1 MQRIYVLLIFLL
13 LSLSL
18 KAQNLAVDYL
28 FNRTSQPYI
37 PLTDDTLLGSGF
49 QDDVLWMGT
58 NLSSGPV
65 NCTSCSLTGP
75 GFPIGFNF
83 LFDGNNFS
91 RWGFSSNGYIKL
103 GNGEFTIRNS
113 LASAFST
120 TGDSSENVNIIAALH
135 GDIVMTEIQGSFRYR
150 TIGSPGSRI
159 LVVEYRAMK
168 HWVPTITTEE
178 VFNFQI
184 RLHEGSNKISFAYG
198 PFLKDGISRTYDV
211 GIRGRYFNDF
221 HLRNLPV
228 TATSWTQN
236 TRGLNVNAT
245 MATNTELTPI
255 DGMVFN
261 FIPRQYENDLSLVE
275 ILSPLNGVNSCPL
288 SANEPVRVKI
298 KNDGLLA
305 QSSATVGFR
314 VGNGTAITQPVTFTP
329 PLAAQQSR
337 EISLTPT
344 ANLTGFTPPD
354 LTAFVFIP
362 TEEEGSRNN
371 DSATI
376 KFTVGR
382 PFETARVS
390 SFDTL
395 TDDYGWSRGRG
406 AAIPLGN
413 YSLWR
418 PSNSFSVN
426 TSALEMRNDTPQVK
440 NEWFYSPGYRVD
452 TSFNYALNF
461 SAAITSGLTGTAAIT
476 DIGDDTIKFMY
487 STDCRQTWKLLKKF
501 STEDLT
507 SGEINNTLKP
517 FEAFLPPS
525 VKQLVTF
532 GFFGKNNGNAF
543 ANAYRFHF
551 RNLHLRKVV
560 RFDVSADT
568 VRIPSVVSLSCKYS
582 GQETLTLKITN
593 KGFEPLDST
602 DAGFFING
610 GLAIRK
616 KFGFSP
622 LLQPGASTTLIFSG
636 TSGADMSFQE
646 GQAIT
651 AFVSLK
657 KEALEGR
664 INDTVRY
671 SYGLISPLTIPTPVY
686 PTYAATAAA
695 RWQRARGAKVPSGNF
710 STWGQKTTFPNNPT
724 TGMDF
729 SAAPSTLQEWFYS
742 ASYSGP
748 SIVKLNFKAAVTG
761 IGNTNEVTGM
771 NEDTLKVLY
780 SVDCGVSWNTI
791 KSFSGQ
797 DLSSNVISNTLKE
810 FSYEIFSTRGS
821 ILFGFAGFR
830 KPGAPVSNGFTFHV
844 DSISINAPSFPD
856 FSATSI
862 LPGIDGTST
871 CPGSNPVTVAV
882 VVRNS
887 GSIPIPSA
895 IVGYKVNGLPKTKL
909 VNFTA
914 PGLAVGK
921 LDTVRFTG
929 TDAPVYNIAGKYLL
943 KGFVNLSNEAP
954 TTAFNDSSS
963 ENTFTLFA
971 KVPVPYLENFQ
982 GVGSLPIGWVADTAS
997 GKGFKH
1003 TLGRGP
1009 AGSQALSFRSQT
1021 GATRANL
1028 ITRNFGVIT
1037 PTTNFLGL
1045 AYRSQDNTNALF
1057 RLRPSDYIDVMVS
1070 SNCGAT
1076 YDFLGRIDSVNQLVA
1091 AGFLAKDFPLAAYVG
1106 QDITVKLDVK
1116 ITPKAFQTVFLDI
1129 SKFSI
1134 GGPTSVDGI
1143 LEGNAEGVLLYPNPA
1158 SRQSGVTIQSDKH
1171 FVSALAFGMS
1181 GQQITLP
1188 ITSENDGIFKISTEK
1203 LTQGIYILILQGN
1216 TGPVRLRLV
1225 VEK

>member
-198 PFLKDGISRTYDV
+198 PFLKDGVSRTYDV
-211 GIRGRYFNDF
+211 GIRGRFFNDI

-337 EISLTPT
+337 EISFTPT

-362 TEEEGSRNN
+362 NEEEGSRNN

-390 SFDTL
+390 SYDTL

-406 AAIPLGN
+406 ATIPLGN

-440 NEWFYSPGYRVD
+440 NEWFYSPGYKVD
-452 TSFNYALNF
+452 TAFNYGINF
-461 SAAITSGLTGTAAIT
+461 AAAITSGLTGTSAIT

-501 STEDLT
+501 SSAEMT

-517 FEAFLPPS
+517 FEVFLPPS
-525 VKQLVTF
+525 VKELVTF
-532 GFFGKNNGNAF
+532 GFFGKNNGNTSAE
-543 ANAYRFHF
+543 AYRFHF
-551 RNLHLRKVV
+551 RNFFLRKVA
-560 RFDVSADT
+560 RFDLKADT
-568 VRIPSVVSLSCKYS
+568 VRIPSIVSASCRYS
-582 GQETLTLKITN
+582 GQELLTLKITN
-593 KGFEPLDST
+593 KGFEPIDST

-622 LLQPGASTTLIFSG
+622 ALQPGSSTTLIFSG
-636 TSGADMSFQE
+636 SSGADVSIQE
-646 GQAIT
+646 GQSIT
-651 AFVSLK
+651 GFVALR
-657 KEALEGR
+657 KEAVEGR

-671 SYGLISPLTIPTPVY
+671 AYNLINPLTIPTPVY
-686 PTYAATAAA
+686 DTYAAALNA
-695 RWQRARGAKVPSGNF
+695 RWQRGRGARIPSGTN
-710 STWGQKTTFPNNPT
+710 SLWAAKTTFTGNATAGVDFVANPV
-724 TGMDF
+724 
-729 SAAPSTLQEWFYS
+729 ALNEWLYS

-748 SIVKLNFKAAVTG
+748 SIVKFNFKAAVTA
-761 IGNTNEVTGM
+761 IGSTNMPASM

-780 SVDCGVSWNTI
+780 SVDCGASWSTLKAFTAQDLASNTI
-791 KSFSGQ
+791 
-797 DLSSNVISNTLKE
+797 SNVLKE

-821 ILFGFAGFR
+821 ILVGFGAFR
-830 KPGAPVSNGFTFHV
+830 KAGSPVTNGFTFHA

-856 FSATSI
+856 FSSTGI

-871 CPGSNPVTVAV
+871 CPGSNPVTVGV

-887 GSIPIPSA
+887 GSLPIPTA
-895 IVGYKVNGLPKTKL
+895 LVGYKLNGVPKTKT
-909 VNFTA
+909 VTFPG

-921 LDTVRFTG
+921 SDTIRFTG
-929 TDAPVYNIAGKYLL
+929 VDAPVYNAAGKYVL

-954 TTAFNDSSS
+954 TTAFNDSSAVS
-963 ENTFTLFA
+963 SLNIFE
-971 KVPVPYLENFQ
+971 KVPVPYNQNFLGQ
-982 GVGSLPIGWVADTAS
+982 GNLPIGWLADTAS

-1009 AGSQALSFRSQT
+1009 GGTQALSFRSQSGST
-1021 GATRANL
+1021 TASF

-1037 PTTNFLGL
+1037 AATPFLSI
-1045 AYRSQDNTNALF
+1045 AYRSQDQTNALF
-1057 RLRPSDYIDVMVS
+1057 RLRPADYIDILVS
-1070 SNCGAT
+1070 GDCGAT
-1076 YDFLGRIDSVNQLVA
+1076 YTNIGRIDSLNQLVA
-1091 AGFLAKDFPLAAYVG
+1091 AGFLSTDFPISAYQG
-1106 QDITVKLDVK
+1106 QDITVKMNVK
-1116 ITPKAFQTVFLDI
+1116 MTPKAFQSVFLDI
-1129 SKFSI
+1129 SRFSI
-1134 GGPTSVDGI
+1134 GIQTSIDDL
-1143 LEGNAEGVLLYPNPA
+1143 LEGSSEGVVLYPNPA
-1158 SRQSGVTIQSDKH
+1158 KQKSVVNVKSDRH
-1171 FVSALAFGMS
+1171 FGSAVAFSMN

-1188 ITSENDGIFKISTEK
+1188 IGKEK
-1203 LTQGIYILILQGN
+1203 EGVFSILTNNLTPGMYVVILKGSQEPI
-1216 TGPVRLRLV
+1216 RLRLLI
-1225 VEK
+1225 EE